1 MRKSVAES
9 ADYIQDD
16 PFKVLIIKEMD
27 GARFVASVPGA
38 RGILGATGEAI
49 NSIRNGEATI
59 QDAMQLFEEK
69 GQASMDEFIAN
80 Q

>member
-1 MRKSVAES
+1 M
-9 ADYIQDD
+9 
-16 PFKVLIIKEMD
+16 
-27 GARFVASVPGA
+27 ASVPGA

-59 QDAMQLFEEK
+59 PDAMQLFEEK
-69 GQASMDEFIAN
+69 GQASMDEFLEN

>member
-49 NSIRNGEATI
+49 NSVRKGEATI
-59 QDAMQLFEEK
+59 PDALQLFQDK
-69 GQASMDEFIAN
+69 GQASMDEFLSN